1 MKQLKGKAL
10 KDFWRQMERPNIE
23 VAFILQ
29 DVQDPVNV
37 GAAFRIGDACGVSE
51 IVLTGTSPE
60 PSDALLGAF
69 SRGMHRRIAWR
80 YEKQATDAIAS
91 LQAQHYTCFALEV
104 TPDATPYQAVEFPN
118 KVCLIVGNEYHGVTR
133 KTLAACDLATYIP
146 IYGKI
151 ESLNVHV
158 ALGVVAF
165 HVLHG
170 QSTDYNRVAE
180 ITD

>member
-10 KDFWRQMERPNIE
+10 KDFWRQMERPDIE
-23 VAFILQ
+23 LAFVLQ

-37 GAAFRIGDACGVSE
+37 GAAFRIGDGCGVNE

-60 PSDALLGAF
+60 PSDELLGAF

-80 YEKQATDAIAS
+80 YEKESADAIAA
-91 LQAQHYTCFALEV
+91 LQAQGYTCFALEV
-104 TPDATPYQAVEFPN
+104 TDDATPYHEIEYPR
-118 KVCLIVGNEYHGVTR
+118 KVCLVVGNEYHGVTR
-133 KTLAACDLATYIP
+133 KTLAACDRAAYIP

-158 ALGVVAF
+158 ALGVVAY
-165 HVLHG
+165 HVLHERRRG
-170 QSTDYNRVAE
+170 
-180 ITD
+180 